1 MRIYKLV
8 SDTNGGT
15 DASLFTDHAL
25 AVHAY
30 AYMAISYAE
39 TDEENARMM
48 LAVDCMKK
56 GIISPDTAHE
66 LVKSITDE
74 SKDFWDIDTVYLD
87 YEDLKVEVTAYI
99 EGGVLHSMHSNVSG
113 IAVDVF
119 DFDNKEQ
126 ELNAED
132 LEQELNE
139 WRAMVNKMACIF

>member
-8 SDTNGGT
+8 SDDCFGT
-15 DASLFTDHAL
+15 EASLFTDHAL

-30 AYMAISYAE
+30 AYAAMSYAE

-48 LAVDCMKK
+48 LAVNCMEK

-74 SKDFWDIDTVYLD
+74 AKDFWGIDTVYLD

-113 IAVDVF
+113 IDVDVF